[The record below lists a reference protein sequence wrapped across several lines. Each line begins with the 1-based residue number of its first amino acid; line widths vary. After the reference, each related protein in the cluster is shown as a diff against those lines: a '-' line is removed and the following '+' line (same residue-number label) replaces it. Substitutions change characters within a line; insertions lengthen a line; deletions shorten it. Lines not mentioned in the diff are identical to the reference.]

1 MPGIAEEA
9 LLSLESQ
16 QPVFLAGGFGG
27 CARDIAETLG
37 LVDTWAGSRPAWPGR
52 QEFERYHDHDLR
64 NGLTVDENR
73 LLAAMPHAD
82 RIVTLVLRGLHRL
95 QRKDVDAATRS
106 SGEE

>member
-37 LVDTWAGSRPAWPGR
+37 LVETWAGSRPAWPGR
-52 QEFERYHDHDLR
+52 QEFALYRHHNLR
-64 NGLTVDENR
+64 NGLTLDENR
-73 LLAAMPHAD
+73 LLAVIPHAD
-82 RIVTLVLRGLHRL
+82 RVVALVLRGLHRL
-95 QRKDVDAATRS
+95 RRNDVDTATRS
-106 SGEE
+106 GGEG